1 MIKHK
6 LQSQFILVSLI
17 KYLFSTSGS
26 QLYLINEYYD
36 TCIGLLFVSTGGWLP
51 PLLHC
56 FSQTSVSTADASV
69 TTQGEAVN
77 QMSQFSRVITANFS
91 SGVSNSLNSSCMSSH
106 NLSVHHILVFIK
118 CSSNVSN
125 SLLFNNLSWLS
136 IKFVK
141 ICQFIMIM
149 TFKKMH
155 QNQSNDQCQLSHT
168 ITLFINFCHDTCN
181 MKLLLV

>member
-36 TCIGLLFVSTGGWLP
+36 TCIWLLFVSTGGWLP
-51 PLLHC
+51 PFLHR

-77 QMSQFSRVITANFS
+77 QMSQFSQVITANFS
-91 SGVSNSLNSSCMSSH
+91 SGVSNSLNWSCMSSH

-125 SLLFNNLSWLS
+125 SLLIIYHDFQSNLSKSVNSSWSWLS
-136 IKFVK
+136 
-141 ICQFIMIM
+141 
-149 TFKKMH
+149 KKCIRIS
-155 QNQSNDQCQLSHT
+155 QIIIVSSAISSH
-168 ITLFINFCHDTCN
+168 CS
-181 MKLLLV
+181 

>member
-51 PLLHC
+51 PLLHR

-69 TTQGEAVN
+69 TTQGVT
-77 QMSQFSRVITANFS
+77 MSQFSRVITANFS

-125 SLLFNNLSWLS
+125 SLLIIYHDFQSNLSKSVNSSWSWLS
-136 IKFVK
+136 KKCIR
-141 ICQFIMIM
+141 ISQMI
-149 TFKKMH
+149 
-155 QNQSNDQCQLSHT
+155 NVSSVILSH
-168 ITLFINFCHDTCN
+168 CS
-181 MKLLLV
+181 